1 MELLLNRPRLDKLFE
16 KAMTYPVLLVQAGAG
31 WGKTQAAYSFMSGCE
46 AETVWV
52 QLSPEDNLNWRFWE
66 HYAGAIGRYRGDTG
80 RQLAEL
86 GFPETI
92 RQFDRYVSLVY
103 EKTEPRKKL
112 VTLFDDFHLIR
123 DPAILLFFRRL
134 LTIPLPHAAI
144 TLISRTEPALNL
156 APLLSRG
163 NLAEITT
170 DELRFNTEETA
181 LLFQARQ
188 IPLTDAE
195 LARISQ
201 DTDGWALAVDLVAR
215 DMETDQGKGC
225 RPFFSGS
232 VKKIGEDI
240 FNTLEQDRQ
249 RFLVKLSLIDYWPLD
264 LLELFPAARPHME
277 EMAAVSAFVRYDAY
291 MQGYRIHHLFLEFLR
306 EKQEKIPREE
316 VREVYS
322 QAAGW
327 CKKNHLRLDAA
338 AYYEQAGDY
347 QGLLQVI
354 DSLPRIPPLRVAAFL
369 LDIVNRAAAS
379 PEPSSGGGEDLL
391 FLQYVVRAKLLMCL
405 GRFEE
410 SEAQSGEA
418 LRRFEPLPAGP
429 LRSRILLGACI
440 NMGILQ
446 ILTCRYTKNYNWQPW
461 FERAY
466 GYYGEYP
473 NAPQKRISQ
482 NSLVSY
488 VIQVGY
494 PAGPGELEAA
504 VDTAATAVTFTSAFL
519 NGFLAGAGA
528 LAKAELA
535 YYQGDLARAE
545 EFARQAV
552 LQGRENKQYEVEN
565 RGLFYLLR
573 LCIHSG
579 NIEESRE
586 LRRRLEAQLEI
597 PDYLN
602 RYTIHDIGMGR
613 FYAQIGL
620 TGKIAP
626 WIRNEYEEGDLNA
639 LFHNFNVL
647 VRAWCLF
654 AEKDY
659 AAAAAALSREEDRR
673 YLESFL
679 LGKLE
684 ITILEAAI
692 RFHQGDEPGA
702 LALLK
707 SAWEMAAPN
716 SLEMPFI
723 ELGEDMR
730 LLVETALGR
739 IPRQEAG
746 SGEIPRDWLEGIKN
760 QASAY
765 SKKLASVVEQY
776 LMEETEGEKP
786 PVYLTVR
793 ERKVLSGLARGLN
806 REDIARE
813 AGLSLNT
820 VKGVIRVIYD
830 KLGAVNRADAVRIAL
845 DRKILKS
852 QP

>member
-1 MELLLNRPRLDKLFE
+1 MEILLNRPRVDKLFE
-16 KAMTYPVLLVQAGAG
+16 KAMTCPVLLVQAGTG
-31 WGKTQAAYSFMSGCE
+31 WGKTQAAYSFLSAYD
-46 AETVWV
+46 AETAWV

-80 RQLAEL
+80 RQLMEL
-86 GFPETI
+86 GFPETM
-92 RQFDRYVSLVY
+92 RQFDRYLSLVY

-112 VTLFDDFHLIR
+112 ITLFDDFHLIR
-123 DPAILLFFRRL
+123 DPAILVFFRRL
-134 LTIPLPHAAI
+134 LAFPPPRAAI
-144 TLISRTEPALNL
+144 ILISRTEPALNL

-163 NLAEITT
+163 ILAEITA
-170 DELRFNTEETA
+170 DDLRFSAEETA

-188 IPLTDAE
+188 IPLAEAE
-195 LARISQ
+195 LTRISQ
-201 DTDGWALAVDLVAR
+201 DTGGWALAVDLVAR
-215 DMETDQGKGC
+215 DMEADREKGS
-225 RPFFSGS
+225 RPFSSGS
-232 VKKIGEDI
+232 VKKIGKDI
-240 FNTLEQDRQ
+240 FNTLEQDQ
-249 RFLVKLSLIDYWPLD
+249 RHFLIKLSLIDYWPLD
-264 LLELFPAARPHME
+264 LLELFPAARPHVE
-277 EMAAVSAFVRYDAY
+277 DIAAVSAFVRYDAY

-306 EKQEKIPREE
+306 EKQGSLPREE

-347 QGLLQVI
+347 RGLLQVI
-354 DSLPRIPPLRVAAFL
+354 ESLPRIPPLRVAAFL

-379 PEPSSGGGEDLL
+379 PEPPPGGGEDLL
-391 FLQYVVRAKLLMCL
+391 FLQYIVRAKLLMCL

-418 LRRFEPLPAGP
+418 LSRFEPLPPGVF
-429 LRSRILLGACI
+429 RSRILQGACI
-440 NMGILQ
+440 NMGILN
-446 ILTCRYTKNYNWQPW
+446 ILTCRYTKKYKWQPW

-466 GYYGEYP
+466 GYYREYP
-473 NAPQKRISQ
+473 NAPQGQMTQ
-482 NSLVSY
+482 NNLVSY

-494 PAGPGELEAA
+494 PAEPGELESAVDAAAAA
-504 VDTAATAVTFTSAFL
+504 VAFTSTFL
-519 NGFLAGAGA
+519 NGFLAGADA
-528 LAKAELA
+528 LARAELA

-545 EFARQAV
+545 QFARQAV
-552 LQGRENKQYEVEN
+552 LQGREKKQYEVEN

-573 LCIHSG
+573 LSIHSG
-579 NIEESRE
+579 NMGESRE

-613 FYAQIGL
+613 FYAQLGL

-626 WIRNEYEEGDLNA
+626 WIRNEGEEGGLNV

-647 VRAWCLF
+647 VRARCLF
-654 AEKDY
+654 AEEDY
-659 AAAAAALSREEDRR
+659 AAAAAVLGREEDRR

-679 LGKLE
+679 LGKLD
-684 ITILEAAI
+684 IAILEAAI
-692 RFHQGDEPGA
+692 RFHQDDEPGA
-702 LALLK
+702 LALLE
-707 SAWEMAAPN
+707 SAWNIAAPG
-716 SLEMPFI
+716 SLEMPFV

-730 LLVETALGR
+730 LLAEAALAR
-739 IPRQEAG
+739 SPRQEARPG
-746 SGEIPRDWLEGIKN
+746 GIPRTWLEDIKN

-765 SKKLASVVEQY
+765 SKKLASAVEQY
-776 LMEETEGEKP
+776 RMEETAGEKP

-806 REDIARE
+806 REDIARDT
-813 AGLSLNT
+813 GLSLNT
-820 VKGVIRVIYD
+820 IKGVIRAIYG

-845 DRKILKS
+845 DRKILKAA
-852 QP
+852 P